1 MRLSALLLPLL
12 FAAAV
17 LAAPPASSAPVVV
30 QPLASGN
37 GVSWRLSNANGSVSV
52 PGSVPGAAHLDLLR
66 AGLAGEPYAALNV
79 DALAWVAGEDWT
91 YTAIFTADAALLAA
105 PAAELVADGIETV
118 AAVTLNGAPLWS
130 STSAFRR
137 MTADVTRLLRAG
149 AGANT
154 LVVAIASPL
163 AAAAANFAACTG
175 WCPLPSSS
183 ANETAA
189 IGFNYL
195 RAPPVSFGWDFAPHF
210 VGSGIWRPIFLRGF
224 AGAALDEVTVVTT
237 PTVLPVPRGDAVPA
251 AWTADFV
258 AWATGAAPAGAA
270 VTVEVAIP
278 ELDLRASGRG
288 SVAAGPVGSA
298 VAVSFAVPAALAWW
312 PAGLGAPRLYNA
324 TVTLTADGGSVSTR
338 TIEIGFRHTQLDQPP
353 APNGGAGSLYIFAVN
368 GVRLYVK
375 GANWVPTDAFPARI
389 TEAVNFL
396 PKLETFADAG
406 FNTLRVWGGGHPQ
419 APPFYEAAARLGL
432 LLWHEM
438 PFACQS
444 YPASGVSG
452 LLETVRAE
460 TADIARRL
468 QTAPI
473 LAWGGNNE
481 IGQINHYAP
490 ASPGS
495 LNYSALFFGAVRAGL
510 LSVDASRPFV
520 VSSPGS
526 AQETPD
532 APIADPPQQPALGDM
547 HVYVYSGDCWDTS
560 NYPSARAVS
569 EFGWQSWSSFPQM
582 SEVTDPSNYNY
593 WSPQTMRRD
602 THPSQPP
609 GLILFHNVGNNWLIP
624 GYNAS
629 SPLSPTARY
638 DRLTGAALAA
648 ATAARQAGQTSTAF
662 SRRADGSYALP
673 TDAAGVPAMLALAPG
688 GVAAGAAFRDQL
700 HASQLAQAQCVKTEA
715 EHYRR
720 SEGGCV
726 DDPLGAG
733 CAMVSLVWMAADLWP
748 GATKGSV
755 EWGGRPKAL
764 HYAEKRTYA
773 PFLLS
778 MTARPASVLP
788 PDEAPFAVFLSAQ
801 PPAGGAGVAK
811 GRLELQCWS
820 WAAGA
825 IGTATVPFT
834 VAAWQG
840 YAAQG
845 GSAQIHNASSLAAA
859 LASCG
864 CAGASAATDCVL
876 AAEAFD
882 DGGAQPAL
890 LAKSWFYPAPLRA
903 VTSMRDPGLAVS
915 DVSPTPGV
923 PGGFSVTLTAAR
935 LPAAAVWL
943 ESLLCCGRFSDNDFL
958 MTVSPTTVL
967 YSPGADARGWAHA
980 PPPGSERNVT
990 AGQFAASLS
999 VSSLLDLAGYGPAA
1013 AE

>member
-1 MRLSALLLPLL
+1 MHVAL
-12 FAAAV
+12 
-17 LAAPPASSAPVVV
+17 
-30 QPLASGN
+30 
-37 GVSWRLSNANGSVSV
+37 
-52 PGSVPGAAHLDLLR
+52 
-66 AGLAGEPYAALNV
+66 AGL
-79 DALAWVAGEDWT
+79 VAE
-91 YTAIFTADAALLAA
+91 
-105 PAAELVADGIETV
+105 GIETV
-118 AAVTLNGAPLWS
+118 AAVSLNGVPLWT

-137 MTADVTRLLRAG
+137 MSADVTRLLRAG
-149 AGANT
+149 AGANA

-175 WCPLPSSS
+175 WCPPLSSS

-189 IGFNYL
+189 VGFNYL
-195 RAPPVSFGWDFAPHF
+195 RSPPVSFGWDFAPHA
-210 VGSGIWRPIFLRGF
+210 VGSGIWRPIFLRGY
-224 AGAALDEVTVVTT
+224 AGAALDEVTVITT
-237 PTVLPVPRGDAVPA
+237 PAALPVPRGDGVPA
-251 AWTADFV
+251 AWKADFV

-270 VTVEVAIP
+270 VTVEVAID
-278 ELDLRASGRG
+278 ELALRASGRG
-288 SVAAGPVGSA
+288 SVAAGPWGGA
-298 VAVSFAVPAALAWW
+298 VAVSLAVPAALAWW

-324 TVTLTADGGSVSTR
+324 TVTLTADRGSTSVR
-338 TIEIGFRHTQLDQPP
+338 TLEIGFRHTQLDQPP

-375 GANWVPTDAFPARI
+375 GANWVRCTAPAPPPAAAAQELPLCPRRIPMPSILRAPPSFRACAAPPQVPTDAFPARI
-389 TEAVNFL
+389 TEAVNVV
-396 PKLETFADAG
+396 PKLETFVDAG

-419 APPFYEAAARLGL
+419 AAPFYEAAARLGL

-444 YPASGVSG
+444 YPASGVAG
-452 LLETVRAE
+452 LLDTVRAE
-460 TADIARRL
+460 TADIVRRL
-468 QTAPI
+468 QAAPI

-490 ASPGS
+490 GSPGS

-510 LSVDASRPFV
+510 LRVDTSRPFV

-526 AQETPD
+526 AQETPE
-532 APIADPPQQPALGDM
+532 APVASPQQQPALGDM
-547 HVYVYSGDCWDTS
+547 HVYVYSGDCWDTA

-582 SEVTDPSNYNY
+582 AELIDPSQYNY

-609 GLILFHNVGNNWLIP
+609 GLILFHNVGQNWLIP

-629 SPLSPTARY
+629 SPLAPTARY
-638 DRLTGAALAA
+638 DRLVGAALAA
-648 ATAARQAGQTSTAF
+648 ATAARQDGQTSTAF

-700 HASQLAQAQCVKTEA
+700 LASQLAQAQCVKTEA

-726 DDPLGAG
+726 GDSLGAG

-764 HYAEKRTYA
+764 HYTEKRTYA

-778 MTARPASVLP
+778 MTARPASALP

-801 PPAGGAGVAK
+801 PPAGAAGVAK

-825 IGTATVPFT
+825 VGAASTSFS

-840 YAAQG
+840 FAAQG
-845 GSAQIHNASSLAAA
+845 GSAQIHNTSSLSAA

-864 CAGASAATDCVL
+864 CAGASAAADCVL

-890 LAKSWFYPAPLRA
+890 LASSWFYPAPLRD
-903 VTSMRDPGLAVS
+903 VTTMRDPGLAVV

-943 ESLLCCGRFSDNDFL
+943 ESLLCCGRFSDNDFF
-958 MTVSPTTVL
+958 MTASPVTVL

-980 PPPGSERNVT
+980 PPPGSEQNVT

-999 VSSLLDLAGYGPAA
+999 VSSLLDLAGYGPNPPRKSD
-1013 AE
+1013 